1 MKIQSKTAIVTGAS
15 SGLGAAISKALV
27 NEGAAKVYGIAR
39 SESKLNELKS
49 ELGSQFI
56 PVVLDV
62 THHDDIKNWIK
73 HTFTNQFTPDILINN
88 AGIGGFGRIDAM
100 DADQWIGMV
109 DTNLNGTY
117 FITSGIVPLMKVN
130 DNSSHIIN
138 IGSIMGITTKS
149 EATAYSASKY
159 AINGFSEALFK
170 ELRGDNIKVTCVNP
184 GSIETEFF
192 TKSGIEPGPRMLKS
206 EEVADTI
213 IHIIKTPDNVLI
225 NEIVMRPLRP

>member
-15 SGLGAAISKALV
+15 SGLGAAISKALI

-39 SESKLNELKS
+39 SESKLKALQS
-49 ELGSQFI
+49 ELGSKFI

-62 THHDDIKNWIK
+62 THHEDIKNWIAK
-73 HTFTNQFTPDILINN
+73 TFTDGFHPDILINN
-88 AGIGGFGRIDAM
+88 AGIGGFGRIDEM
-100 DADQWIGMV
+100 ESNQWLGMI

-117 FITSGIVPLMKVN
+117 YMTSGIVPLMKANN
-130 DNSSHIIN
+130 DSSHIIN

-184 GSIETEFF
+184 GSIETDFF
-192 TKSGIEPGPRMLKS
+192 TKSGIEPGPRMLHA